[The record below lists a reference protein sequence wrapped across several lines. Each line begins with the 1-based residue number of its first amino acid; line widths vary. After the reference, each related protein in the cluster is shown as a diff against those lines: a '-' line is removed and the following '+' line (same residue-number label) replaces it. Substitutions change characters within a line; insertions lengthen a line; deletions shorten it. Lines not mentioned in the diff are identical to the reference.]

1 MLYIMKGMRHVTIL
15 FLFDWDNYP
24 PSSAFDRS
32 PSGRRSPPT
41 RSTRLSR
48 SPVYLREQARTL
60 ERNFDREV
68 EMKVKI
74 IENQLY
80 EEKLKQQQ
88 KNDEEIQKVSVSWIW
103 GNWTVMATGIKNGSF
118 IQFRSKFSLITNKRK
133 IGIVNSGGN
142 AKFVYLFHVW
152 CVLSDVIFFWHK
164 IHGSCLFCV
173 QKVSGKKT
181 YKYWMIVSTIKQC
194 SHYQSVGN
202 IICMIFTSKSLYCY
216 HVRSALIIY

>member
-1 MLYIMKGMRHVTIL
+1 MLYVMKGMRHVIIL
-15 FLFDWDNYP
+15 FLLDWDNYP

-41 RSTRLSR
+41 RSNRLSR

-118 IQFRSKFSLITNKRK
+118 IQFRLKKSLIINKRK
-133 IGIVNSGGN
+133 IGIANSRGN
-142 AKFVYLFHVW
+142 AKCVYLFHVW
-152 CVLSDVIFFWHK
+152 CVLSDAIFFWHK
-164 IHGSCLFCV
+164 LHGSCLFCV
-173 QKVSGKKT
+173 QKVNGKKT

-202 IICMIFTSKSLYCY
+202 IICMIFPSKSLYCY
-216 HVRSALIIY
+216 HVRFSLIVY

>member
-1 MLYIMKGMRHVTIL
+1 MLNIMKGMRHVIIL

-32 PSGRRSPPT
+32 PSGRRSPPA

-103 GNWTVMATGIKNGSF
+103 GNSTVMGTGIKNGSF
-118 IQFRSKFSLITNKRK
+118 IQFRL
-133 IGIVNSGGN
+133 
-142 AKFVYLFHVW
+142 
-152 CVLSDVIFFWHK
+152 
-164 IHGSCLFCV
+164 
-173 QKVSGKKT
+173 KK
-181 YKYWMIVSTIKQC
+181 
-194 SHYQSVGN
+194 N
-202 IICMIFTSKSLYCY
+202 L
-216 HVRSALIIY
+216 